1 MKLLFFDDYKF
12 GVMKGDNVVDCSDVV
27 KDIPNIEPQHIING
41 VIENWDTLPPASWR
55 RKRPRAPACR

>member
-27 KDIPNIEPQHIING
+27 KDIP
-41 VIENWDTLPPASWR
+41 TLSPSTSSTA
-55 RKRPRAPACR
+55 